1 MTSVLL
7 LGKAESLRS
16 TALFMIKAT
25 AAVFALSLLL
35 GLSSVNAQTKEPE
48 PKAEEKLKTQI
59 NEVIQQCAR
68 AKLHFAY
75 RQENLTA
82 HYAIAVNNDLRA
94 SEAKITHPSGDKAFD
109 QAVLNALAEC
119 AEYPETLRNST
130 FEGIFNYTR

>member
-1 MTSVLL
+1 MINVLFFAKAEDMRLTVLL
-7 LGKAESLRS
+7 S
-16 TALFMIKAT
+16 IKT
-25 AAVFALSLLL
+25 LVSIIVISLSLGTSILH
-35 GLSSVNAQTKEPE
+35 AQTKESTGT
-48 PKAEEKLKTQI
+48 KDDQITQI